1 MWDVFVRQKAVKL
14 TKNQTSGLE
23 IINSSESLFHRDLAL
38 MIFMPFYFPFF
49 LQNYRARLNP
59 SVGVCLS
66 FLVLVIR
73 KTMISVMNAC
83 VMLQCLGS
91 ARHGPETVLSCVRTL

>member
-38 MIFMPFYFPFF
+38 MILPHSFLCKVYAILFSIFF
-49 LQNYRARLNP
+49 CKTILWARLNP
-59 SVGVCLS
+59 SVGVYLP
-66 FLVLVIR
+66 FLVLVI
-73 KTMISVMNAC
+73 
-83 VMLQCLGS
+83 
-91 ARHGPETVLSCVRTL
+91 

>member
-38 MIFMPFYFPFF
+38 MILPHSFLCKIYAILFSIFF
-49 LQNYRARLNP
+49 LQNHP
-59 SVGVCLS
+59 MGQIKPFCGCM
-66 FLVLVIR
+66 FVIPG
-73 KTMISVMNAC
+73 ISDLKNYD
-83 VMLQCLGS
+83 QCHECMCHVAVFGFGS
-91 ARHGPETVLSCVRTL
+91 TRT

>member
-23 IINSSESLFHRDLAL
+23 IINSSESLFHCDLAL

-49 LQNYRARLNP
+49 LQNYPRGQIKP
-59 SVGVCLS
+59 FCGCM
-66 FLVLVIR
+66 FVIPG
-73 KTMISVMNAC
+73 ISDLKNYD
-83 VMLQCLGS
+83 QCHECMCHVAVFGFS
-91 ARHGPETVLSCVRTL
+91 STRT